1 MDWFAVFDALE
12 QTWLAMVIKESL
24 WYFPAIEAVHL
35 LGLALL
41 GGAILVVDLR
51 MLGVGLRG
59 QAIHEVAAAAHKWL
73 LLAIGVMLATGIPL
87 FLSEAVKC
95 YFNTSF
101 WVKMVALVI
110 GLVFTFTIRNRI
122 ASSGSASTLTCK
134 LVGAFSIVVWFV
146 VAAAGRWIGFS

>member
-1 MDWFAVFDALE
+1 MNWFEIFDTLE
-12 QTWLAMVIKESL
+12 QTWIGQTIKESL

-51 MLGVGLRG
+51 MFGLGMSNQPIAV
-59 QAIHEVAAAAHKWL
+59 VARSAQRWL
-73 LLAIGVMLATGIPL
+73 VVSILVLLSTGIPL

-95 YFNTSF
+95 FYNTSF
-101 WVKMVALVI
+101 WVKMIGLAT
-110 GLVFTFTIRNRI
+110 GLVFTFTIRNKVAMGGT
-122 ASSGSASTLTCK
+122 ASPA
-134 LVGAFSIVVWFV
+134 VYRMVAAFSISVWFV

>member
-1 MDWFAVFDALE
+1 MGWFAVFDALE
-12 QTWLAMVIKESL
+12 QTWLAVVIKESL

-51 MLGVGLRG
+51 LIGVGLRER
-59 QAIHEVAAAAHKWL
+59 AIPDVAAAAHRWL

-110 GLVFTFTIRNRI
+110 GLTFTFTIRNRI
-122 ASSGSASTLTCK
+122 ARSGSASATTCR
-134 LVGAFSIVVWFV
+134 LVGSFSIVVWFV

>member
-1 MDWFAVFDALE
+1 MDWFAIFDAME
-12 QTWLAMVIKESL
+12 QTWVGQTIKESL

-35 LGLALL
+35 LGLAML

-51 MLGVGLRG
+51 LLGFGLSGRP
-59 QAIHEVAAAAHKWL
+59 VASVARSANLWL
-73 LLAIGVMLATGIPL
+73 KISIGVLLATGIPL

-101 WVKMVALVI
+101 WVKMSALAI
-110 GLVFTFTIRNRI
+110 GLIFTFTVRNRVA
-122 ASSGSASTLTCK
+122 ASETASPMVYR
-134 LVGAFSIVVWFV
+134 LVGAFSIIVWFV

>member
-1 MDWFAVFDALE
+1 MNWFEIFDTLE
-12 QTWLAMVIKESL
+12 QTWIGQTIKESL

-51 MLGVGLRG
+51 MFGLGMSNQSIAV
-59 QAIHEVAAAAHKWL
+59 VARSAQRWL
-73 LLAIGVMLATGIPL
+73 VVSILVLLATGIPL

-95 YFNTSF
+95 FYNTSF
-101 WVKMVALVI
+101 WVKMIGLAT
-110 GLVFTFTIRNRI
+110 GLVFTFTIRNKVAMGGT
-122 ASSGSASTLTCK
+122 ASPA
-134 LVGAFSIVVWFV
+134 VYRMVAAFSISVWFV